1 MKPRHIV
8 FFILG
13 CIACLALISLLF
25 PDEGITI
32 GDNRLRWPSL
42 KEVLYDE
49 PLPNCQSVDTGIYVP
64 NEAADIV
71 VCEPLVQEIP
81 TQPSQP
87 ATTVPKAP
95 VQTQSA
101 EPAIEPI
108 LTDSDYTDS
117 VFYACLAPF
126 YEALRHTDSVAVR
139 VVHYGDS
146 QIEGDRITMNLRRH
160 LQEICGGGGVG
171 LIPLHQTIGMR
182 TLSQSL
188 KMDGVPQ
195 SVGEGP
201 KRYLVYGPASNRRDN
216 TTYGP
221 LGQVAMMNDS
231 LRHGSERMSLSIAP
245 MGNEKYSERYFN
257 RVRILYAGNLQ
268 ISVNGQPAEGGYT
281 HGTFHNRICTL
292 PDSTTRCTVELTG
305 QGEVYG
311 LSVETDR
318 GVQADNIPMRG
329 CAGTVLTNISHNE
342 LTEYFQSVN
351 ARLIILQFGGNVVP
365 YSHNTTDIRRYAERI
380 RAQIRYLKTCAPEA
394 AILFIGPSDMQ
405 TSLDGHKTTYP
416 IIPIMDKIL
425 RRTAA
430 EEQIAYWSLY
440 EAMGGRNS
448 MSSWQQRGWAGSDG
462 IHFTRKGAEQT
473 GEKLWLWLKDGL
485 DRQTKE

>member
-1 MKPRHIV
+1 MKPRYIV
-8 FFILG
+8 LFIIG
-13 CIACLALISLLF
+13 CIACLALVSLLF
-25 PDEGITI
+25 PTEGITL

-49 PLPNCQSVDTGIYVP
+49 PLPDCQSIDTGLCIQDDGP
-64 NEAADIV
+64 MAV
-71 VCEPLVQEIP
+71 VCEPDTPKMPAPMTPASVAPKVAKPKQATEP
-81 TQPSQP
+81 T
-87 ATTVPKAP
+87 VEP
-95 VQTQSA
+95 VLA
-101 EPAIEPI
+101 
-108 LTDSDYTDS
+108 DSTCTDS
-117 VFYACLAPF
+117 VFYTRLAPF
-126 YEALRHTDSVAVR
+126 YEALRHADSTAVR

-160 LQEICGGGGVG
+160 LQELCGGGGVG

-182 TLSQSL
+182 TLSQTL

-195 SVGEGP
+195 SAGEGP

-216 TTYGP
+216 MTYGP

-231 LRHGSERMSLSIAP
+231 LRHGSERMSLNIAP
-245 MGNEKYSERYFN
+245 MSNEKYSERYFN

-268 ISVNGQPAEGGYT
+268 ISVNGQPAEESYISGD
-281 HGTFHNRICTL
+281 FHNRLCTL

-305 QGEVYG
+305 KGEVYG

-329 CAGTVLTNISHNE
+329 CAGTVMTNIGPNE

-365 YSHNTTDIRRYAERI
+365 YSHSTADIQRYAERI
-380 RAQIRYLKTCAPEA
+380 RAQIRHIKACAPEA
-394 AILFIGPSDMQ
+394 AVLFIGPSDMQ

-416 IIPIMDKIL
+416 IIPVMDKVL

-462 IHFTRKGAEQT
+462 VHFTRKGAEQT
-473 GEKLWLWLKDGL
+473 GEKLWLWLKEGL